1 MHFCAF
7 LPVTTVTTITA
18 TARPSCALQ
27 IFLWVLQIALAAAFL
42 MCGLMKLVMPLAR
55 LAQHL
60 RWVNDDPA
68 ALTGTVALGRTRYA
82 PIPARWA
89 PAATRTCEP

>member
-1 MHFCAF
+1 MNFCTF
-7 LPVTTVTTITA
+7 LKVTTGITPTA

-27 IFLWVLQIALAAAFL
+27 ILLWVLQIALAAAFL
-42 MCGLMKLVMPLAR
+42 MCGLMRLAMPLAQ

-68 ALTGTVALGRTRYA
+68 ALIGTVASGRTRYA
-82 PIPARWA
+82 PIPA
-89 PAATRTCEP
+89 C